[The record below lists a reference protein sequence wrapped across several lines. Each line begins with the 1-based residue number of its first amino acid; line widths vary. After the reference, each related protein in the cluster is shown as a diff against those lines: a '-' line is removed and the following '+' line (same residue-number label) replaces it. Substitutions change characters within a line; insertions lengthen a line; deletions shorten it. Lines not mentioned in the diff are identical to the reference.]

1 MVPGGEGVSVMRIAI
16 GSDHRGVAVVDRLIE
31 RLEALGHQVLPVG
44 RCGTDSCDY
53 PESAWSV
60 ANFVADGQA
69 DRGILVCGSGIGVSM
84 AANKVPGVRAA
95 LVHDAA
101 AAEMT
106 RRHNDANVLCL
117 SAERTDPDAA
127 EAIVTAFLDA
137 PFEGGRHARRVA
149 MLAEIEAGRD
159 PASVGT

>member
-1 MVPGGEGVSVMRIAI
+1 MRIAI

-31 RLEALGHQVLPVG
+31 RLEAQGHEV
-44 RCGTDSCDY
+44 TDSCDY

-60 ANFVADGQA
+60 ARCVADGQA

-84 AANKVPGVRAA
+84 AANKVAGVRAA

-106 RRHNDANVLCL
+106 RRHNDANVVCL

-127 EAIVTAFLDA
+127 EAIVAAFLTA

-159 PASVGT
+159 PALIGA